1 MMTTTAAI
9 SGTHLIVS
17 GCSISDMID
26 TFLEAHGLRRIVAIS
41 GGLASGDT
49 EGELRISEILHET
62 FTAFAKNQ
70 FAVQSGGT
78 KWGVPR
84 LATEAARD
92 HGMKTIGVY
101 PWRGRK
107 HALPKLL
114 DFAIEVGPFTA
125 RSGEKTPGQWGD
137 EAVLFATLPDVMV
150 VFGGG
155 PGAMAEVALTM
166 KRNGGAN
173 RKTVIVPVLETGGIA
188 DLLPR
193 IASAIY
199 VGSEE
204 LIRPVRTATQLISV
218 ISAIIA

>member
-1 MMTTTAAI
+1 MTTTTA
-9 SGTHLIVS
+9 GDTHLIVP
-17 GCSISDMID
+17 GCSISDTID
-26 TFLEAHGLRRIVAIS
+26 AFLKTHGLRRIVAIS

-49 EGELRISEILHET
+49 AGEQRICEILRAT
-62 FTAFAKNQ
+62 FAAFANDR

-78 KWGVPR
+78 KWGVPL
-84 LATEAARD
+84 LAIEAARD

-107 HALPKLL
+107 HALPESL
-114 DFAIEVGPFTA
+114 DLAIEVGPFTA
-125 RSGEKTPGQWGD
+125 RSGETSPGQWGD

-166 KRNGGAN
+166 KRNGGAE
-173 RKTVIVPVLETGGIA
+173 RKTTIVPVLETGGIA
-188 DLLPR
+188 DLMPQ

-199 VGSEE
+199 AGSEE

-218 ISAIIA
+218 IGKIIS